1 MPTTYAAPAV
11 YVEEVPSGVRT
22 ITGVATSIAAFVGT
36 AARGPVDWATRVDS
50 FGDYARIFGGL
61 DIGSPLS
68 YAVKQFF
75 DNGGGT
81 ALVIRVVND
90 ADPATISFGTG
101 ADAPNNALPL
111 VAASPGTW
119 GNRLRASVDHKTKDT
134 SNTDLFNLTIQELDD
149 NDQVVD
155 TEKFFNLSISDADP
169 LYVAGTLEQRSRL
182 VRVARDDDGNWSV
195 PNVRPSETADPVE
208 ATADSGT
215 AGAAVTETEL
225 AGDEDEKTGVHALLN
240 VDIFNLL
247 VIPPLPG
254 ANSAPASV
262 YQAALKL
269 CASRRAMLLV
279 DGGDGDVSQVP
290 GQVSGLGLGGVPNT
304 RNAAAY
310 WPLVVMTDPLRGGTT
325 PFPPSAA
332 VAGVIARTDATR
344 GVWKAPAGTE
354 AAVSGA
360 LGVSRP
366 VGLPESGQLNPLG
379 INTLRSIAPFGNLVW
394 GARTLAG
401 ADQLADD
408 YKYLPVRRL
417 ALYIEESLF
426 RGTQWVVFEPNDEP
440 LWSQIRLN
448 VGAFMQGLFRQGAF
462 QGKTPAEAYF
472 VKCDKETTPQADI
485 NLGIVNIAVG
495 FAPLKPAEFV
505 VIKIQQIAGQI
516 QT

>member
-1 MPTTYAAPAV
+1 MPTTYTAPAV

-22 ITGVATSIAAFVGT
+22 ITGVATSIAAFIGT

-50 FGDYARIFGGL
+50 FGDYSRIFGGL

-81 ALVIRVVND
+81 ALVVRVVND
-90 ADPATISFGTG
+90 AAGATIDLGTG
-101 ADAPNNALPL
+101 AEAPNDVLPL

-119 GNRLRASVDHKTKDT
+119 GNRIRASVDHKTKT
-134 SNTDLFNLTIQELDD
+134 ASVELFNLTIQELDD
-149 NDQVVD
+149 DDQVAD
-155 TEKFFNLSISDADP
+155 AEKFFNLSISDEDP
-169 LYVAGTLEQRSRL
+169 LYVARTLEQASRL
-182 VRVARDDDGNWSV
+182 VRVARDDEGNWRV
-195 PNVRPSETADPVE
+195 PDARPEATADPVS

-215 AGAAVTETEL
+215 AGDPVTDTEVV
-225 AGDEDEKTGVHALLN
+225 GDEDDKTGIFALLN

-254 ANSAPASV
+254 ATAATGAV
-262 YQAALKL
+262 YQEALRL

-279 DGGDGDVSQVP
+279 DVGDGDVSQVP
-290 GQVSGLGLGGVPNT
+290 GQVNGLGLGGVPNT
-304 RNAAAY
+304 RNAAVY

-426 RGTQWVVFEPNDEP
+426 RSTQWVVFEPNDEP

-448 VGAFMQGLFRQGAF
+448 VGAFMQRLFRQGAF

-485 NLGIVNIAVG
+485 NLGIVNIVVG
-495 FAPLKPAEFV
+495 FAALKPAEFV